1 MRALAVLS
9 LLLELGISQS
19 PAHAFDGNQV
29 LQLCENTGGYNEGFC
44 LGYLLGLV
52 DSLINGAAPIMCR
65 SESSDHIT
73 LEQNRDIILKYLRD
87 HPENRHCG
95 AIDITCAA
103 LRTLFRCSGKSLP
116 PMPAKL
122 C

>member
-44 LGYLLGLV
+44 LGYLLGL
-52 DSLINGAAPIMCR
+52 DLINGAAPICAEANR
-65 SESSDHIT
+65 ATTLHSSKT
-73 LEQNRDIILKYLRD
+73 E
-87 HPENRHCG
+87 
-95 AIDITCAA
+95 TS
-103 LRTLFRCSGKSLP
+103 F
-116 PMPAKL
+116 
-122 C
+122 